1 MPCVLVK
8 KKIEPHRKIEN
19 IVCKLCKLCK
29 LYIYVFFY
37 FIEIFVY
44 KNRK

>member
-19 IVCKLCKLCK
+19 IVCKLCKL
-29 LYIYVFFY
+29 YIYVFFY
-37 FIEIFVY
+37 FIENFCLQ
-44 KNRK
+44 KS